1 MGISQPR
8 RAEKRRCHVI
18 DPFACYAP
26 QRPVSFCSSKAP
38 SCRRNSLSCLHTMH
52 PELSY
57 EELSEMLKKNT
68 TLESFD
74 LRNNK
79 IDVECLEVARRDVW
93 TESADIVADACCSTD
108 LGFVVFRLCS
118 LFLFWVWNYNASLEL
133 HLLCPWLRLQEQHPQ
148 SHHDLL

>member
-1 MGISQPR
+1 
-8 RAEKRRCHVI
+8 
-18 DPFACYAP
+18 
-26 QRPVSFCSSKAP
+26 
-38 SCRRNSLSCLHTMH
+38 MH

-118 LFLFWVWNYNASLEL
+118 LFLF
-133 HLLCPWLRLQEQHPQ
+133 
-148 SHHDLL
+148 